1 MTPKERRYVR
11 GMASLTAAQL
21 AAAFGTESTAT
32 MALGAKE
39 RRYVERIAGLT
50 PAERAAAFGTDGR

>member
-1 MTPKERRYVR
+1 
-11 GMASLTAAQL
+11 MASLTAAQL